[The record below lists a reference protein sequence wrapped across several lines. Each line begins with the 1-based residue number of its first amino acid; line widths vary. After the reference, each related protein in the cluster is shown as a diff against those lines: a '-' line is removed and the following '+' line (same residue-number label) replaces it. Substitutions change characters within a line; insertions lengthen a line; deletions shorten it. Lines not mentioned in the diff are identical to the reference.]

1 MKKSVW
7 LFFFA
12 LFIFPACATG
22 AGPAAT
28 DEQQIPFHGQINDPQ
43 NQSRVNQPELD
54 MKEIE
59 GYINRLDSE
68 IKKSVPELNFRDL
81 LIKLARGEIEL
92 TPAGILQ
99 NVLTCF
105 FREVVASSALLGKL
119 IILAVICA
127 VLHNLTVAF
136 DRGTTGQLGYIVVYL
151 VIIGLALGSFALAVN
166 AGREVVDKMV
176 SFMQALLPLLLT
188 LLVALGGVAS
198 AAIFHPVILGTL
210 TVLGTLTK
218 NIVLPLIFFAAV
230 LSIVGNLSPQ
240 FRVSH
245 LAGLLKTVA
254 LGILGVFG
262 TIFLGVLAIRGVAGG
277 VGDGIAL
284 RTAKFAV
291 DAFIPIVG
299 GMFSDALEAI
309 ISSSLLIKNAAGI
322 AGMIAVLLIMGLP
335 LLKIITLALIYKL
348 AGALVQP
355 VGEGQ
360 VVDCLNDLGSS
371 LMMVF
376 AVVSVVGL
384 LFFFVI
390 AILVG
395 VSNLTVMLR

>member
-1 MKKSVW
+1 MRKIMW

-12 LFIFPACATG
+12 FLLLPVPA
-22 AGPAAT
+22 PAAGLPPAGEPVSFSPLP
-28 DEQQIPFHGQINDPQ
+28 DRRQDDPAG
-43 NQSRVNQPELD
+43 RPELNIQT
-54 MKEIE
+54 IE
-59 GYINRLDSE
+59 EYISRLDGE
-68 IKKSVPELNFRDL
+68 IQKSVPELSFKDL
-81 LIKLARGEIEL
+81 LLKLAKGELDL

-99 NVLTCF
+99 SVLACF
-105 FREVVASSALLGKL
+105 FREVVANSALLGKL
-119 IILAVICA
+119 IILAIICA

-136 DRGTTGQLGYIVVYL
+136 DRGTTGQLSYTVVYL
-151 VIIGLALGSFALAVN
+151 VMIGLALGSFALAVN
-166 AGREVVDKMV
+166 SGREVVDKMV

-188 LLVALGGVAS
+188 LLVAMGGVAS
-198 AAIFHPVILGTL
+198 AAIFHPVILASL
-210 TVLGTLTK
+210 TVIGTLTK

-230 LSIVGNLSPQ
+230 LSIAGNLSPQ

-245 LAGLLKTVA
+245 LAGLLKTIA

-262 TIFLGVLAIRGVAGG
+262 TIFLGLLAIRGVAGG

-309 ISSSLLIKNAAGI
+309 VSSSLLIKNAAGI
-322 AGMIAVLLIMGLP
+322 AGMIIVLLIMGLP
-335 LLKIITLALIYKL
+335 LLKILTLALIYKL

-360 VVDCLNDLGSS
+360 VVDCLNDLGAS

-384 LFFFVI
+384 LFFFTI
-390 AILVG
+390 AILIGVG
-395 VSNLTVMLR
+395 NLTVMLR

>member
-1 MKKSVW
+1 MRKSAW
-7 LFFFA
+7 LFFLA
-12 LFIFPACATG
+12 LLIFPACATA

-28 DEQQIPFHGQINDPQ
+28 NEQQIPFHGQINDAQ

-81 LIKLARGEIEL
+81 LIKLAKGEIEL
-92 TPAGILQ
+92 TPVGILQ

-136 DRGTTGQLGYIVVYL
+136 DRGTTGQLSYIVVYL
-151 VIIGLALGSFALAVN
+151 VIVGLALGSFALAVN

-262 TIFLGVLAIRGVAGG
+262 TIFLGVLVIRGVAGG

-284 RTAKFAV
+284 RTVKFAV
-291 DAFIPIVG
+291 DSFIPIVG

-309 ISSSLLIKNAAGI
+309 ISSSLLIKNAAGV

-395 VSNLTVMLR
+395 VGNLTVMLR

>member
-12 LFIFPACATG
+12 LFIFPACARA

-28 DEQQIPFHGQINDPQ
+28 DEQQIPFHGQINDAQ

-92 TPAGILQ
+92 TPVGILQ

-105 FREVVASSALLGKL
+105 FREVVASFALLGKL

-335 LLKIITLALIYKL
+335 LLKIITLALIYKF